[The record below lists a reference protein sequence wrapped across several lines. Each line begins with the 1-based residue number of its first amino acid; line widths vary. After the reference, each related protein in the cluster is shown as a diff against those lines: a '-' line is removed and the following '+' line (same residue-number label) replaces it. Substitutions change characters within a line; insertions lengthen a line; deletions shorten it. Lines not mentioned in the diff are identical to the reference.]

1 MSRAI
6 RTLYRLFLRQAA
18 VMEKQGISI
27 DVQMPMDK
35 SAWLQNGG
43 GHGWA
48 TPAPGN
54 FSIQSF
60 AIATAA
66 LQLQLTLPLSFPL
79 FNCTQPT

>member
-6 RTLYRLFLRQAA
+6 RTLYRLFLRQAT

-35 SAWLQNGG
+35 MAWLQNGG

-48 TPAPGN
+48 TPAPGKI
-54 FSIQSF
+54 F
-60 AIATAA
+60 
-66 LQLQLTLPLSFPL
+66 
-79 FNCTQPT
+79 